1 MVEGSIQRLFTLL
14 IFTSIRVLMQY
25 LFIKVVIKHSI
36 KRQILSNVFIT
47 LVWYLS
53 AIYSIYNE
61 YWTLF
66 FFVCMWFI
74 LVFIINLNSTIKGN
88 YYDSAKIRPKY
99 KIVIAIIGFVFIGLL
114 WLKVVKIYSFLT
126 IMAILLLLSDFID
139 YNSYST
145 HYENNIK

>member
-1 MVEGSIQRLFTLL
+1 MGEGILQRLFTFL
-14 IFTSIRVLMQY
+14 IFTSITVLMQY

-47 LVWYLS
+47 SIWYLL

-66 FFVCMWFI
+66 FFVCMWFM

-99 KIVIAIIGFVFIGLL
+99 KIIIAIIGFVFIGLL
-114 WLKVVKIYSFLT
+114 WFKVVKLYLFLT

-139 YNSYST
+139 YNNYST
-145 HYENNIK
+145 NYEDNI